1 MTQSTN
7 PDRRGEWRSRAIV
20 AAGYDPRR
28 DFTSESF
35 SRWWFNGINP
45 ASLRL
50 SRAGAEWFDEKAKFK
65 FYLVKFEKPITG
77 KQMLQLEKL
86 FDTPYYITIKSIY
99 LLDEATFI
107 MLQLNSGNLAQYLDS
122 LEDNQ

>member
-1 MTQSTN
+1 VTQSIN
-7 PDRRGEWRSRAIV
+7 PNRRAEWRGKAIA

-45 ASLRL
+45 TSLRL
-50 SRAGAEWFDEKAKFK
+50 SRAGAKWFDENAKFQ
-65 FYLVKFEKPITG
+65 FYCIKLRSPITG

-86 FDTPYYITIKSIY
+86 FDAPYYLATKTIY
-99 LLDEATFI
+99 MLDEANYI
-107 MLQLNSGNLAQYLDS
+107 MLQLNAGNLAQYLDN